1 SGNAPV
7 SGTLFHFD
15 PAAVKNGVYQLRLTA
30 TDVSGR
36 TSTAAI
42 VVDANTAAKS
52 FDYVRSDTDL
62 SVSLGGVTVN
72 LVRTYDSLS
81 RNVAG
86 SIGNG
91 WRLANIDTD
100 IQTSVLPTG
109 REEFGTYNPFTEGT
123 RVYLTLPNGQRIGFT
138 FTPEKHLQ
146 SGATYYTPEFQAD
159 PGVAYQLES
168 AGAVLSRG
176 PNGFYDVETARPYNP
191 ASGGFSGPDYTLTGP
206 DGTIYHL
213 STANGVEDE
222 IHPGG
227 GTLHFSGSGITSS
240 TGQPVPFLRAA
251 ARPVTSVTPPDA

>member
-1 SGNAPV
+1 RLTSAIDLRGSVNDSNLDTWKLEQTLLGSDAFITLASGNAPV

-62 SVSLGGVTVN
+62 SVSLGGVTAN

-100 IQTSVLPTG
+100 IQTSVVPTG
-109 REEFGTYNPFTEGT
+109 REEFGTYNPFTERT
-123 RVYLTLPNGQRIGFT
+123 RVYLTLPNRQRIGFT
-138 FTPEKHLQ
+138 FTPVTHLQ
-146 SGATYYTPEFQAD
+146 SILSFYTP
-159 PGVAYQLES
+159 
-168 AGAVLSRG
+168 
-176 PNGFYDVETARPYNP
+176 
-191 ASGGFSGPDYTLTGP
+191 
-206 DGTIYHL
+206 
-213 STANGVEDE
+213 
-222 IHPGG
+222 
-227 GTLHFSGSGITSS
+227 
-240 TGQPVPFLRAA
+240 
-251 ARPVTSVTPPDA
+251 